1 MTQPRTDNQ
10 RADDL
15 AAGKIWQASRLKARH
30 TLPGDMRSEWLHGW
44 WNGIAVGFIIGLAG
58 AVMVLLR

>member
-1 MTQPRTDNQ
+1 MMPRP
-10 RADDL
+10 
-15 AAGKIWQASRLKARH
+15 RH